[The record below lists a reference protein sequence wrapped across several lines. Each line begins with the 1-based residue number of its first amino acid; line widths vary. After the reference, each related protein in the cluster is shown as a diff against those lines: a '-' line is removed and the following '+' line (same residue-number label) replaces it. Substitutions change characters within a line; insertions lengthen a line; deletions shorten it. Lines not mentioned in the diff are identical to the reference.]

1 MDRGR
6 SPSQTG
12 VPASDAS
19 LPGGGALG
27 TEIFHV
33 VPVQDWVVHEEQR
46 DICVCGP
53 HVEYFPGSTVIVH
66 HALDGRHAADP
77 TWPRR
82 RATEVAR
89 IHLRA
94 DEPA

>member
-1 MDRGR
+1 
-6 SPSQTG
+6 
-12 VPASDAS
+12 
-19 LPGGGALG
+19 LG
-27 TEIFHV
+27 TEIYHV
-33 VPVQDWVVHEEQR
+33 VPIQDWVVHEEQR

-53 HVEYFPGSTVIVH
+53 HVEYFSGGTVIVH
-66 HALDGRHAADP
+66 HALDGRNAADP